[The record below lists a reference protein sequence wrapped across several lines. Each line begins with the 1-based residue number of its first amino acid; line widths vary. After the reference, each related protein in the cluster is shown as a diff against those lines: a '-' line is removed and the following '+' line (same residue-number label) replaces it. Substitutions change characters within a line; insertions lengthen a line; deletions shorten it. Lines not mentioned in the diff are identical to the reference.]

1 MSLLLLLLPHPTRPA
16 RLVAAGLLAACAAIT
31 ATSAAAGTANVT
43 FIAPQKYTDASYSQ
57 PVASESDRA
66 QVMRDVEQHLQRLA
80 TKGLAPIDTLKVEVL
95 DIDLA
100 GHFPPLGVGG
110 SDLRVVTDIMG
121 PRIKLRYS
129 LVRDD
134 SAPVSGGEEVLSD
147 LNFMVPSNRYSSGDR
162 LRYEKALLD
171 RWFEKRF
178 GVEFH

>member
-1 MSLLLLLLPHPTRPA
+1 MSLLLLSMPHPPRPA
-16 RLVAAGLLAACAAIT
+16 RLLAAGLLAACAAT
-31 ATSAAAGTANVT
+31 TVTSAAAGTAEVA
-43 FIAPQKYTDASYSQ
+43 FIAPAKYTDASYAQ
-57 PVASESDRA
+57 PVATESDRT

-80 TKGLAPIDTLKVEVL
+80 AKGLGPTDTLKVEVL

-110 SDLRVVTDIMG
+110 SEVRVVTDITG

-129 LVRDD
+129 LLRDG
-134 SAPVSGGEEVLSD
+134 SAPVTGGEEVLSD
-147 LNFMVPSNRYSSGDR
+147 INFMVPSNRYPSGDR

-178 GVEFH
+178 GLK